1 MRLQTIRLRRVVKQ
15 KGSQCYSIQNRGL
28 RGTCCPTPQDD
39 DLPSALNCM
48 GRETTMGGGGRSF
61 GQTAWTVIL
70 KARDKKELG
79 ALVERYWKPCYY
91 YIRRKGHDVEDS
103 KDLTQGFFGDFIERD
118 ALARVTKTKG
128 KFRSFLLACLE
139 HYLSNE
145 YDRRKALK
153 RGVKPLS
160 LDFEGAEEMLTRAGE
175 ASPEQTYR
183 REWAVGLI
191 NRALDALKVEMG
203 PRFDAL
209 REYIT
214 AGQPGTL
221 KEVADRLGLSE
232 SNVKVIIH
240 RSRRRYQDL
249 LKEEVARTVER
260 KGEVDEEL
268 QELFAAL
275 A

>member
-1 MRLQTIRLRRVVKQ
+1 M
-15 KGSQCYSIQNRGL
+15 S
-28 RGTCCPTPQDD
+28 
-39 DLPSALNCM
+39 
-48 GRETTMGGGGRSF
+48 RETTMGGTGGAF

-70 KARDKKELG
+70 RARDRKELG
-79 ALVERYWKPCYY
+79 ALVERYWKPCYFY
-91 YIRRKGHDVEDS
+91 VRRKGHDVEDA

-175 ASPEQTYR
+175 AGPEQIFR
-183 REWAVGLI
+183 REWAIGLI
-191 NRALDALKVEMG
+191 HRALAALKAEMG
-203 PRFDAL
+203 SRFDAL

-221 KEVADRLGLSE
+221 KEVAKTLGLSE
-232 SNVKVIIH
+232 ANVKVIIH
-240 RSRRRYQDL
+240 RSRRRYRDL

>member
-1 MRLQTIRLRRVVKQ
+1 
-15 KGSQCYSIQNRGL
+15 
-28 RGTCCPTPQDD
+28 
-39 DLPSALNCM
+39 
-48 GRETTMGGGGRSF
+48 MGGKGGAF

-70 KARDKKELG
+70 QARDRKELG

-91 YIRRKGHDVEDS
+91 YIRRKGHDVEDA

-118 ALARVTKTKG
+118 ALARVTRTKG

-175 ASPEQTYR
+175 VSPEQIYR

-191 NRALDALKVEMG
+191 NQALSALKEEMG

-209 REYIT
+209 KEYIT

-221 KEVADRLGLSE
+221 REVAEKLKLSE
-232 SNVKVIIH
+232 ANVKVIIH
-240 RSRRRYQDL
+240 RSRRRYRDL

>member
-1 MRLQTIRLRRVVKQ
+1 
-15 KGSQCYSIQNRGL
+15 
-28 RGTCCPTPQDD
+28 
-39 DLPSALNCM
+39 
-48 GRETTMGGGGRSF
+48 MGGDGRAF

-70 KARDKKELG
+70 LARDKKELG

-91 YIRRKGHDVEDS
+91 FVRRKGHDVEDA

-118 ALARVTKTKG
+118 ALARVTKSKG

-160 LDFEGAEEMLTRAGE
+160 LDFEGAEEMLRRAGE
-175 ASPEQTYR
+175 SSPEQAYR

-191 NRALDALKVEMG
+191 NRALAALKEEMG

-214 AGQPGTL
+214 AGQPGTV
-221 KEVADRLGLSE
+221 KDVAARLGLSE

-240 RSRRRYQDL
+240 RARRRYRDL

-268 QELFAAL
+268 RELFAAL
-275 A
+275 S

>member
-1 MRLQTIRLRRVVKQ
+1 M
-15 KGSQCYSIQNRGL
+15 
-28 RGTCCPTPQDD
+28 
-39 DLPSALNCM
+39 A
-48 GRETTMGGGGRSF
+48 RETTMGGSQRGF

-70 KARDKKELG
+70 LARDRKELG
-79 ALVERYWKPCYY
+79 LLVDRYWKPCYF
-91 YIRRKGHDVEDS
+91 YIRRKGHDVEDA
-103 KDLTQGFFGDFIERD
+103 KDLTQGFFSDLIERD
-118 ALARVTKTKG
+118 ALARVTKSKG

-153 RGVKPLS
+153 RGGKILS
-160 LDFEGAEEMLTRAGE
+160 LDFEGAEDLLTRAGE
-175 ASPEQTYR
+175 DTPERLYR
-183 REWAVGLI
+183 RQWAVGLI
-191 NRALDALKVEMG
+191 ERALLALKEEMG

-221 KEVADRLGLSE
+221 KEVADRLGLTE

-240 RSRRRYQDL
+240 RSRRRYKDL

-260 KGEVDEEL
+260 KVEVDDEL

>member
-1 MRLQTIRLRRVVKQ
+1 
-15 KGSQCYSIQNRGL
+15 
-28 RGTCCPTPQDD
+28 
-39 DLPSALNCM
+39 M
-48 GRETTMGGGGRSF
+48 GRETTMGGKGGAF

-70 KARDKKELG
+70 QARDRKELG

-91 YIRRKGHDVEDS
+91 YIRRKGHDVEDA

-118 ALARVTKTKG
+118 ALARVTRTKG

-175 ASPEQTYR
+175 VSPEQIYR

-191 NRALDALKVEMG
+191 NQALSALKEEMG

-209 REYIT
+209 KEYIT

-221 KEVADRLGLSE
+221 REVAEKLKLSE
-232 SNVKVIIH
+232 ANVKVIIH
-240 RSRRRYQDL
+240 RSRRRYRDL

>member
-1 MRLQTIRLRRVVKQ
+1 
-15 KGSQCYSIQNRGL
+15 
-28 RGTCCPTPQDD
+28 
-39 DLPSALNCM
+39 
-48 GRETTMGGGGRSF
+48 MGGGGRTF

-79 ALVERYWKPCYY
+79 LLVDRYWKPCYF
-91 YIRRKGHDVEDS
+91 YIRRKGHDVEDA

-160 LDFEGAEEMLTRAGE
+160 LDFDGAEEMLTRSGE
-175 ASPEQTYR
+175 AGPDQVYR
-183 REWAVGLI
+183 REWAVGLM
-191 NRALDALKVEMG
+191 NRALEALKGEMG

-221 KEVADRLGLSE
+221 KEVAGRLGLSE

-240 RSRRRYQDL
+240 RSRRRYRDL

-260 KGEVDEEL
+260 KAEVDDEL

>member
-1 MRLQTIRLRRVVKQ
+1 
-15 KGSQCYSIQNRGL
+15 
-28 RGTCCPTPQDD
+28 
-39 DLPSALNCM
+39 M
-48 GRETTMGGGGRSF
+48 GRETTMGGKGGSF

-70 KARDKKELG
+70 QARDRKELG

-91 YIRRKGHDVEDS
+91 YIRRKGHDVEDA

-118 ALARVTKTKG
+118 ALARVTRTKG

-175 ASPEQTYR
+175 VSPEQIYR

-191 NRALDALKVEMG
+191 NLALSALKVEMG

-209 REYIT
+209 KEYIT

-221 KEVADRLGLSE
+221 REVAEKLKLSE
-232 SNVKVIIH
+232 ANVKVIIH
-240 RSRRRYQDL
+240 RSRRRYRDL

-275 A
+275 G

>member
-1 MRLQTIRLRRVVKQ
+1 MV
-15 KGSQCYSIQNRGL
+15 
-28 RGTCCPTPQDD
+28 
-39 DLPSALNCM
+39 
-48 GRETTMGGGGRSF
+48 RETTMGGKGGAFS
-61 GQTAWTVIL
+61 QTAWTVIL
-70 KARDKKELG
+70 QARDRKELG

-91 YIRRKGHDVEDS
+91 YIRRKGHDVEDA

-139 HYLSNE
+139 HFLSNE

-175 ASPEQTYR
+175 VSPEQVYR

-191 NRALDALKVEMG
+191 NRSLAALKDEMG

-221 KEVADRLGLSE
+221 RQVAEKLGITE
-232 SNVKVIIH
+232 ANVKVIIH
-240 RSRRRYQDL
+240 RSRRRYRDL

-260 KGEVDEEL
+260 KAEVDDEL

>member
-1 MRLQTIRLRRVVKQ
+1 
-15 KGSQCYSIQNRGL
+15 
-28 RGTCCPTPQDD
+28 
-39 DLPSALNCM
+39 M
-48 GRETTMGGGGRSF
+48 GRETTMGGKGGAF

-70 KARDKKELG
+70 QARDRKELG
-79 ALVERYWKPCYY
+79 ALIERYWKPCYY
-91 YIRRKGHDVEDS
+91 YIRRKGHDVEDA

-175 ASPEQTYR
+175 ASPEQIYR

-191 NRALDALKVEMG
+191 NRAMAALKGEMG

-221 KEVADRLGLSE
+221 REVAQKLGLSE
-232 SNVKVIIH
+232 ANVKVIIH
-240 RSRRRYQDL
+240 RSRRRYRDL

-260 KGEVDEEL
+260 KGEIDEEL

>member
-1 MRLQTIRLRRVVKQ
+1 MV
-15 KGSQCYSIQNRGL
+15 
-28 RGTCCPTPQDD
+28 
-39 DLPSALNCM
+39 
-48 GRETTMGGGGRSF
+48 RETSIGGAGGGF
-61 GQTAWTVIL
+61 GQTAWTVVL
-70 KARDKKELG
+70 KARDRKELG
-79 ALVERYWKPCYY
+79 ALVERYWKPCYFY
-91 YIRRKGHDVEDS
+91 VRRKGHDVEDS
-103 KDLTQGFFGDFIERD
+103 KDLTQGFFSDFIERD
-118 ALARVTKTKG
+118 ALARVTRTKG

-153 RGVKPLS
+153 RGGGKLLS
-160 LDFEGAEEMLTRAGE
+160 LDFDGAEEMLTKAGDT
-175 ASPEQTYR
+175 ATPEHTYR

-191 NRALDALKVEMG
+191 ERALAALKSEMG

-240 RSRRRYQDL
+240 RSRRRYKDL

-260 KGEVDEEL
+260 KDEIDDEL
-268 QELFAAL
+268 KELFAAL
-275 A
+275 S

>member
-1 MRLQTIRLRRVVKQ
+1 
-15 KGSQCYSIQNRGL
+15 
-28 RGTCCPTPQDD
+28 
-39 DLPSALNCM
+39 M
-48 GRETTMGGGGRSF
+48 GRETTMGGDGRTF

-79 ALVERYWKPCYY
+79 LLVERYWKPCYY
-91 YIRRKGHDVEDS
+91 YIRRKGHDVEDA

-139 HYLSNE
+139 HFLSNE

-175 ASPEQTYR
+175 AGPDETYR

-191 NRALDALKVEMG
+191 NRALGALKDEMG

-221 KEVADRLGLSE
+221 KEVAGRLGLSE

-240 RSRRRYQDL
+240 RSRRRYRDL

>member
-1 MRLQTIRLRRVVKQ
+1 
-15 KGSQCYSIQNRGL
+15 
-28 RGTCCPTPQDD
+28 
-39 DLPSALNCM
+39 M
-48 GRETTMGGGGRSF
+48 GRETTMGGGGRTF
-61 GQTAWTVIL
+61 GPTAWTVIL

-79 ALVERYWKPCYY
+79 VLVERYWKPCYY
-91 YIRRKGHDVEDS
+91 YIRRKGHDVEDA

-175 ASPEQTYR
+175 ASPERIYQ

-191 NRALDALKVEMG
+191 NRSLAALKAEMG
-203 PRFDAL
+203 PRFEAL

-221 KEVADRLGLSE
+221 KEVAEKLDLTE

-240 RSRRRYQDL
+240 RSRRRYRDL

>member
-1 MRLQTIRLRRVVKQ
+1 
-15 KGSQCYSIQNRGL
+15 
-28 RGTCCPTPQDD
+28 
-39 DLPSALNCM
+39 
-48 GRETTMGGGGRSF
+48 MGGSGRGF

-70 KARDKKELG
+70 KARDQKELG
-79 ALVERYWKPCYY
+79 ALVERYWKPCYF

-103 KDLTQGFFGDFIERD
+103 KDLTQGFFSDFIQRD
-118 ALARVTKTKG
+118 ALARVTKSKG

-153 RGVKPLS
+153 RGTKPLS
-160 LDFEGAEEMLTRAGE
+160 LDFEGAEEMLLKAGT
-175 ASPEQTYR
+175 ATPEHSYR

-191 NRALDALKVEMG
+191 ERALETLKEEMG
-203 PRFDAL
+203 GRFDAL

-221 KEVADRLGLSE
+221 KDLAQRLGLTE

-240 RSRRRYQDL
+240 RSRRRYKEL
-249 LKEEVARTVER
+249 LKLEVARTVEHR
-260 KGEVDEEL
+260 DEVDDEL
-268 QELFAAL
+268 KELFAAL
-275 A
+275 G